1 MKTNKKYLFALD
13 LDGTLL
19 RDNKTIS
26 FITRKYLKKLEK
38 DGHYVVLCS
47 GRAPRTMLNYYNQ
60 MKLISP
66 YISYNGAL
74 ISLPKES
81 DLNSTKYYIDKDFI
95 KKLYD
100 KTINKE
106 VVSAFAEN
114 KDTIYFDN
122 DDDFLF
128 AFFNKGNLKIVQG
141 NLSSIID
148 KDAFVYV
155 MKIKDES
162 EETKESLRKIV
173 NELTSDY
180 EIRFWWDCPY
190 AEIHV
195 KGVSKAHSLSL
206 LVDELK
212 VNKDNVLVFGDADND
227 IEMLSTFKHSFL
239 MKNGNPKIRKYAK
252 YVTSSTN
259 NKNGVIKEIKKFI
272 KNNK

>member
-47 GRAPRTMLNYYNQ
+47 GRAPRTMLNYYSQ

-81 DLNSTKYYIDKDFI
+81 NLNSTKYYIDKDFI

-114 KDTIYFDN
+114 KDTIYYDN

-162 EETKESLRKIV
+162 EETKKSLRKIV